1 VSRPGWFRRPQS
13 MQVTGGATAAERI
26 GRRASEAPRALAGPP
41 ARAGATV
48 SVPSRWRRRGAAL
61 TASGAALVFVAGIS
75 IVAFAAP
82 GGHAAPVPSDTP
94 GQDQPGAFQVLSVTP
109 AAGSH
114 DANGTAPIWVQFSA
128 PLSASSP
135 LPQIKPQIPG
145 SWQVQGD
152 LAVFIPTAGFFENT
166 KVTVTIPAGP
176 SGMISAAGAT
186 AGAAGTL
193 SSPVTDT
200 YTTGSFSTLRLQQ
213 LLAQLGYLP
222 LTWTPKSRSVISPGD
237 AQAQLAAAYSPPAG
251 TFRWQDGY
259 PSNLTDQWQA
269 GAGNVLDDGAIRA
282 FESVSGL
289 TMDGDAGH
297 AVWSDLLAAVAQGKR
312 NPNGYTYA
320 LANQNIPENITIW
333 HNGRVV
339 LQSPANTGITAS
351 PTVDGTY
358 PVYLRF
364 YFTYMK
370 GINPDGTPYDDPV
383 WYVSYFNGGD
393 AVHYFPRGSYGWNQ
407 SLGCVELPWDQA
419 VQAYPYL
426 TYGSLVT
433 VIGPVGG

>member
-1 VSRPGWFRRPQS
+1 VSRPGWFRKQQS
-13 MQVTGGATAAERI
+13 LLVTGGATAAKRI
-26 GRRASEAPRALAGPP
+26 GRRTSEAQGALAGP
-41 ARAGATV
+41 AAGAGAAA
-48 SVPSRWRRRGAAL
+48 SVPSRLLRRGVAL
-61 TASGAALVFVAGIS
+61 TATGAALVFVAGIS

-82 GGHAAPVPSDTP
+82 GSHAAPLPSDTP
-94 GQDQPGAFQVLSVTP
+94 TQGQATGAFQVVSVTP
-109 AAGSH
+109 TAGSH
-114 DANGTAPIWVQFSA
+114 DANGAAPIWVQFSA

-135 LPQIKPQIPG
+135 LPQISPKIPG

-152 LAVFIPTAGFFENT
+152 LAVFIPAAGFFENT
-166 KVTVTIPAGP
+166 KVTVTVPAGP
-176 SGMISAAGAT
+176 SGMISTAGAT
-186 AGAAGTL
+186 GGGTL

-237 AQAQLAAAYSPPAG
+237 AGAQLAAAYSAPAG
-251 TFRWQDGY
+251 TFSWQSGY
-259 PSNLTDQWQA
+259 PSSLKDQWKA
-269 GAGNVLDDGAIRA
+269 GAGNILDDGAIRA
-282 FESVSGL
+282 FESVNGL
-289 TMDGDAGH
+289 TMDGDAGT
-297 AVWSDLLAAVAQGKR
+297 AVWSDLLAAVAKGQD

-320 LANQNIPENITIW
+320 LADQNIPETLTVW

-339 LQSPANTGITAS
+339 LTSAANTGITAS

-419 VQAYPYL
+419 AQAYPYL